1 METREKIDNVLREID
16 IAVEC
21 IWKISINVFDEIN
34 PVILEVN
41 DLIADILNR
50 VDEFKAYEIDVP
62 IDVVINQLHNM
73 EEGLKYRDK
82 ILVADTLEYEIKPT
96 ILYYKDIVEAIE
108 NV

>member
-1 METREKIDNVLREID
+1 METREKIDHVLKEID
-16 IAVEC
+16 MAVEC
-21 IWKISINVFDEIN
+21 IWKISMNVFDEIN

-41 DLIADILNR
+41 NLIAEFLNR
-50 VDEFKAYEIDVP
+50 VNEFKSYEIDVP

-73 EEGLKYRDK
+73 EEGLKHRDK